1 MLETSWQV
9 CWGKLELNSAGHR
22 PSRTKF
28 GHPCFKQSNILNG
41 LYFCPSQ
48 PHFHSKIMYYFL
60 GLCHYCLLMVI
71 VIHPAPTCRT
81 CRKLLRT
88 FTTRTSARS
97 ASNGA
102 AGCPPMVIFCLCR
115 LRTYCSACLSSP
127 PPSTSMKKKQL
138 CECSHRIFEY
148 PKPGKTK
155 WMY

>member
-1 MLETSWQV
+1 MSCTS
-9 CWGKLELNSAGHR
+9 
-22 PSRTKF
+22 
-28 GHPCFKQSNILNG
+28 KQSNILNG

-48 PHFHSKIMYYFL
+48 PHFQSKIMYCFL

-71 VIHPAPTCRT
+71 VIRPAPTCRT

-127 PPSTSMKKKQL
+127 PPSSSMKKNSFVSVATEHLKIPNLARLSGCIKIAQFYIVTSRF
-138 CECSHRIFEY
+138 C
-148 PKPGKTK
+148 
-155 WMY
+155 